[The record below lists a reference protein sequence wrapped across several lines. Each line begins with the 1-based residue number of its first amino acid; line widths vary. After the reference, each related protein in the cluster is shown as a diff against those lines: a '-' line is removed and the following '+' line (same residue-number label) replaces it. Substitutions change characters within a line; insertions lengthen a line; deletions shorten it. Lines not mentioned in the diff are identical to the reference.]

1 MAEKDVLIK
10 ILEYLS
16 TQLDKIQDEKDKV
29 KSLVIATTTIAN
41 VAGMCAGAIK
51 TNEEQK
57 PDEKESVIYNESEKT
72 QSA

>member
-16 TQLDKIQDEKDKV
+16 TQLDKIQDEKDKM
-29 KSLVIATTTIAN
+29 KSLVIATTAIAN

-51 TNEEQK
+51 TNEEK
-57 PDEKESVIYNESEKT
+57 ISEKESVIYNESEKT